1 MKRRVNSPI
10 SHESVQIER
19 GALKRQFV
27 CQRPN
32 QKARDLSLAKDRR
45 NISNIQIPV
54 LDTPEKEIIHGS
66 AMIKAVDI
74 NAKFSNEYDPC
85 ILSRK
90 KLMADLSLK

>member
-1 MKRRVNSPI
+1 VNSPI

-45 NISNIQIPV
+45 NISNIQILV
-54 LDTPEKEIIHGS
+54 LEIPKKEMIHGS
-66 AMIKAVDI
+66 VIIKAVDI
-74 NAKFSNEYDPC
+74 NAKF
-85 ILSRK
+85 
-90 KLMADLSLK
+90 